1 MSEIGNKLW
10 GFCHTLRH
18 DGIGFTDYVEQIS
31 YLLFLKIADEKDI
44 QLPAGF
50 DWQALSSR
58 SGEDLLDHYVDTIR
72 ALGKQPGVVGSVFG
86 EGQSR
91 FTKPVQLKQ
100 IIGMIDEIEWTELD
114 IDVKGKVFEEL
125 LERTAS
131 EGKKGAGQYFTPRPL
146 IRTIVACIQ
155 PDLTTTAE
163 YCVHDPATGTGGFLL
178 TAAEWFRTK
187 YGAGIPRGAQARMR
201 DGAYSGSDSTP
212 LARRLAM
219 MNMFLHELGG
229 DIALRDSIY
238 DPEPGKRYDCVLT
251 NPPFGV
257 RGASQA
263 PERDD
268 FTVETSNKQ
277 LNFLQHVITILK
289 PGGRCGIVLPDNVL
303 FQGHAAPE
311 VIEILTKD
319 CNLHTILRL
328 PRGTFS
334 PYCQGVKANVFFF
347 QKGLATERIWFYDL
361 RSGIPG
367 FTKKDRPLSEAAF
380 AEFVKAYGPNPDG
393 RSERHETERFR
404 PSIYKDI
411 AARNFNLDIRWLKDE
426 VDDGEGDLPEPEEL
440 LASCRTD
447 LETGLTALSRLE
459 QLLTGSR
466 VDDRL

>member
-10 GFCHTLRH
+10 GFCHTLRN

-31 YLLFLKIADEKDI
+31 YLLFLKIADEKGLDI
-44 QLPAGF
+44 PAGF
-50 DWQALSSR
+50 DWQGLSGK
-58 SGEDLLDHYVDTIR
+58 SGEVLLDHYVDTIR
-72 ALGKQPGVVGSVFG
+72 TLGKQPGVIGSVFG
-86 EGQSR
+86 EGQNR

-114 IDVKGKVFEEL
+114 IDIKGKVFEEL

-146 IRTIVACIQ
+146 IRTIVSCIR
-155 PDLTTTAE
+155 PDLTKSSDYT
-163 YCVHDPATGTGGFLL
+163 VHDPATGTGGFLL
-178 TAAEWFRTK
+178 TAAEWVRNK
-187 YGAGIPRGAQARMR
+187 YGAAISRQAQTRMR
-201 DGAYSGSDSTP
+201 NGAYSGSDLTP

-238 DPEPGKRYDCVLT
+238 DSDPGKRYDCVLT

-303 FQGHAAPE
+303 FQGHAAPD
-311 VIEILTKD
+311 VIKNLTSD

-347 QKGLATERIWFYDL
+347 TKGPPTERTWVYDQ

-367 FTKKDRPLSEAAF
+367 FTKKERPLNEAAF
-380 AEFVKAYGPNPDG
+380 AEFIEVYGENPNG
-393 RSERHETERFR
+393 RSERTESERFR
-404 PSIYKDI
+404 PYAMADI
-411 AARNFNLDIRWLKDE
+411 VARNYNLDIRWLKDE

-440 LASCRTD
+440 LASCRAD
-447 LETGLTALSRLE
+447 LETGLSALGRLE
-459 QLLTGSR
+459 TLLER
-466 VDDRL
+466 RQVVD

>member
-10 GFCHTLRH
+10 GFCHTLKH

-31 YLLFLKIADEKDI
+31 YLLFLKIADEKGI
-44 QLPAGF
+44 ELPAGR
-50 DWQALSSR
+50 DWQALSSK

-72 ALGKQPGVVGSVFG
+72 ALGRQPGVVGSVFG
-86 EGQSR
+86 EGQNR

-100 IIGMIDEIEWTELD
+100 IVGMIDEIEWTELD

-146 IRTIVACIQ
+146 VRTIIGCVQ
-155 PDLTTTAE
+155 PDLTLAPDFT
-163 YCVHDPATGTGGFLL
+163 VHDPATGTGGFLL
-178 TAAEWFRTK
+178 TAADWFRTK
-187 YGAGIPRGAQARMR
+187 YGASIPRDVQARMR
-201 DGAYSGSDSTP
+201 SGAYSGADNTP

-229 DIALRDSIY
+229 SIDLRDSIY
-238 DPEPGKRYDCVLT
+238 DSDSGARFDCVLT

-268 FTVETSNKQ
+268 FNVETANKQ

-347 QKGLATERIWFYDL
+347 QKGLPTEKVWIYDL

-367 FTKKDRPLSEAAF
+367 FTKKERPLTEAAF
-380 AEFVKAYGPNPDG
+380 ADFIDAYGSNPDG
-393 RSERHETERFR
+393 RSERTETDRFR
-404 PSIYKDI
+404 PYLIKDI

-447 LETGLTALSRLE
+447 LESGLAALRRLE
-459 QLLTGSR
+459 KLLAKS
-466 VDDRL
+466 